1 MPGKQLIEIIN
12 FRTLELII
20 HLIQTCAG
28 EKPVAAIRSRTNV
41 AKIEFRSDRSVA
53 TMVLTIKNDSMEIL
67 M

>member
-1 MPGKQLIEIIN
+1 MKHLGEAGKVYWNMLD
-12 FRTLELII
+12 
-20 HLIQTCAG
+20 
-28 EKPVAAIRSRTNV
+28 RTNV